1 MGEFKLGK
9 MTLKSLFSKP
19 ATKLY
24 PLEKPEFFP
33 ETKGHVVIDTDHCRF
48 DGSCANLCPTGA
60 LEVDRKALTWSIDR
74 FRCIQC
80 RNCIEVCAENAL
92 HMENTYAAPST
103 QHVREVFEV
112 TPADR
117 ERRER
122 EAAEKAA
129 KAAKL
134 REEALAKKKAEKEK
148 AAKEAGEKP
157 AEKAAEAAEAKPA
170 KAAEKVAEAAE
181 VAEAPSDEAQ
191 A

>member
-24 PLEKPEFFP
+24 PIEKPEYFP
-33 ETKGHVVIDTDHCRF
+33 ATKGHVVVDTDHCRF

-60 LEVDRKALTWSIDR
+60 LEVDRKTYTWAIDR

-92 HMENTYAAPST
+92 HMENTYASPST

-112 TPADR
+112 TAADR
-117 ERRER
+117 ARRER

-134 REEALAKKKAEKEK
+134 REEALAKKKAEK
-148 AAKEAGEKP
+148 AAKEAAQPQADQSDGV
-157 AEKAAEAAEAKPA
+157 KAAE
-170 KAAEKVAEAAE
+170 
-181 VAEAPSDEAQ
+181 
-191 A
+191 